1 MERLELEFLEC
12 DPLTGEL
19 NTDGQLK
26 KFIREKGKKI
36 VNIISREPF
45 ENEQY
50 TTVPLEKA
58 KEIAESLQDSGE
70 FDIVRGDM
78 KKFFKPWHD
87 EMALKHYLKYCT
99 SEKCIRGPEHQKKAN
114 WHEEGFCL
122 ECVFNP
128 YNCDILR
135 I

>member
-50 TTVPLEKA
+50 TTVPLKKA

-78 KKFFKPWHD
+78 KKFFSS
-87 EMALKHYLKYCT
+87 L
-99 SEKCIRGPEHQKKAN
+99 
-114 WHEEGFCL
+114 
-122 ECVFNP
+122 
-128 YNCDILR
+128 
-135 I
+135 